1 MSEPFRAGEKALLL
15 DARGRTYLITLKDG
29 GSFHFHS
36 GGVAHDEIIGHEE
49 GVTVQSPSGATLI
62 CVRPRLTD
70 FVVKMPRGAQVV
82 YPKEIGPILMQ
93 ADLYPGLLVLEAGTG
108 SAALT
113 IALCRAVG
121 DGGTVVT
128 CELRDDHRE
137 QGERNVRAF
146 FGNVP
151 PMLEFRTGDVRDTPR
166 SERYDRIVLDMAQ
179 PWDALEVAQDVL
191 RPGGIICG
199 YIPTTIQVQ
208 DFVMALRRAG
218 YVQVETLE
226 VLQRTW
232 HVEQRSVRPDHRM
245 VGHTGFLV
253 SARKGP
259 ASTEPGDVSKGEGED
274 STSPEADLY

>member
-15 DARGRTYLITLKDG
+15 DARGRTYLITLKEG

-36 GGVAHDEIIGHEE
+36 GGVAHDHIIGQPE
-49 GVTVQSPSGATLI
+49 GVTAQSPSGATLI

-93 ADLYPGLLVLEAGTG
+93 ADLYPGLRVLEAGTG
-108 SAALT
+108 SAALS

-121 DGGTVVT
+121 DGGAVVT
-128 CELRDDHRE
+128 YELRDDHRE

-146 FGNVP
+146 FGDVP
-151 PMLEFRTGDVRDTPR
+151 PMLEFRAGDIRDTPR
-166 SERYDRIVLDMAQ
+166 SERYDRMVLDMAQ
-179 PWDALEVAQDVL
+179 PWDALEIAGEVL
-191 RPGGIICG
+191 DGGGIICA
-199 YIPTTIQVQ
+199 YVPTTIQVQ
-208 DFVMALRRAG
+208 DLVMALRSAG
-218 YVQVETLE
+218 YLQIETLE
-226 VLQRTW
+226 VLHRTW

-253 SARKGP
+253 TARRGP
-259 ASTEPGDVSKGEGED
+259 VSTTPADMSKQEGEG